1 MILSYEEVSGKP
13 AAVISSSEGN
23 LDNADAFKKELS
35 LLIDKS
41 GKYILL
47 NFKNVTYVDS
57 SFLGAMV
64 SCLKYAMSKGTDIL
78 LVELRKDIY
87 DLLRLIR
94 MDKVFKIY
102 GNYQEA
108 IENN

>member
-1 MILSYEEVSGKP
+1 MILNYEEVSGRP
-13 AAVISSSEGN
+13 AAMILPSEGN
-23 LDNADAFKKELS
+23 LDNADDFKKELS
-35 LLIDKS
+35 SLIDKG
-41 GKYILL
+41 GKYVLL

-57 SFLGAMV
+57 SFLGALV
-64 SCLKYAMSKGTDIL
+64 SCLKYAMAKGTDIL

-87 DLLRLIR
+87 DLLHLIR

-102 GNYQEA
+102 GSYQEA

>member
-1 MILSYEEVSGKP
+1 MILNYEEVKGIP
-13 AAVISSSEGN
+13 AATIIPSEGN

-35 LLIDKS
+35 LLIDKG
-41 GKYILL
+41 GKYVIL
-47 NFKNVTYVDS
+47 NFRNVDYVDS
-57 SFLGAMV
+57 SFLGALV

-78 LVELRKDIY
+78 LVELRQDIY
-87 DLLRLIR
+87 SLLHLIR

-102 GNYQEA
+102 KNYQEA